1 MDALSEWVW
10 RSRRVGLHRTCGSRW
25 LIHINKHLILKMAKQ
40 ELVQIERLILGL
52 IDKALAKMYETVN
65 ISFVRYRLNNCT
77 KVS

>member
-1 MDALSEWVW
+1 
-10 RSRRVGLHRTCGSRW
+10 
-25 LIHINKHLILKMAKQ
+25 MAKQ